1 MWAGRSTFWVCSV
14 RTSWDCES
22 RCIGEIHSPPT
33 RHIWLQPASSQF
45 ARFHFVFAIH
55 NKSLRGDRYT
65 KDGKFCRLRRNLP
78 PAPTFPANF
87 KQESFSW
94 SRSQTQVGEC
104 KKAPRR
110 RLFCLSPLA
119 PPETGSRRVPQG
131 FILSH
136 LCGFFFLATRTA
148 INTFRWQ
155 FHTEDDTLQ

>member
-1 MWAGRSTFWVCSV
+1 MSHAALEKYTVLRRVIYG
-14 RTSWDCES
+14 CEY
-22 RCIGEIHSPPT
+22 
-33 RHIWLQPASSQF
+33 WLQPASSQF
-45 ARFHFVFAIH
+45 ARFHFVFAIN
-55 NKSLRGDRYT
+55 NKSSRGDRYT

-136 LCGFFFLATRTA
+136 LCGGFFWPQEQRSILFGGS
-148 INTFRWQ
+148 F
-155 FHTEDDTLQ
+155 TLRMTHYSKI